1 MIANGNQAAARMI
14 EAMEK
19 LGVDYLLAG
28 SFSSNFYG
36 IPRSTK
42 DADFVAILGGQ
53 IGALEKELADD
64 FDFDPQSSFETVTG
78 TFRDKARAKGLP
90 FEIEIFH
97 LSQDAHDQSR
107 FARRVSVFDELIG
120 RTVWLPTVED
130 VVITKLRWAVRAK
143 RGKDFDDVR
152 DVIAV
157 QGDAALDWDY
167 IHHWCAIHGTRALL
181 DEIRASIP
189 PID

>member
-1 MIANGNQAAARMI
+1 MKSGNEVAARVI
-14 EAMEK
+14 AAFDK
-19 LGVDYLLAG
+19 LGIDYLLAG

-42 DADFVAILGGQ
+42 DADFVAVLSGKIP
-53 IGALEKELADD
+53 ALERELGPD
-64 FDFDPQSSFETVTG
+64 FEFDEQPSFETVTG
-78 TFRDKARAKGLP
+78 TFRDRVRVPLLP

-97 LSQDAHDQSR
+97 LSGDAHDQSR
-107 FARRVSVFDELIG
+107 FTRRRRVFDELMG
-120 RTVWLPTVED
+120 KDVYLPTAED
-130 VVITKLRWAVRAK
+130 VIIMKLRWAKIAK
-143 RGKDFDDVR
+143 RGKDREDVR

-157 QGDAALDWDY
+157 QGDEALDWDY
-167 IHHWCAIHGTRALL
+167 IYHWCAVHDTRALL